1 MKTYK
6 DLVEA
11 MTIQQ
16 RLKRGRMMKVKSKL
30 IARKR
35 ALAMKKPPSPE
46 RINKGIQ
53 RAVRQKALAIVDKQG
68 IYKGASAGIKQ
79 SIEKKADIK
88 IKKSGAKWYK
98 RLRPQVRAKMKD
110 AYKTRMGKGSTSV
123 IHDED

>member
-35 ALAMKKPPSPE
+35 ALAIKKPAIPE
-46 RINKGIQ
+46 RIDKSVQ
-53 RAVRQKALAIVDKQG
+53 RAVRNKSLAIVDKQG
-68 IYKGASAGIKQ
+68 IY
-79 SIEKKADIK
+79 
-88 IKKSGAKWYK
+88 
-98 RLRPQVRAKMKD
+98 M
-110 AYKTRMGKGSTSV
+110 
-123 IHDED
+123 H